1 MGRLYYYGEEMEQIQ
16 FVQMPNEL
24 IFGEEFV
31 DLSSDAKILYCVL
44 RNRMSLSARN
54 NWKDEEGKVYVIY
67 SIEEIMREFRCSK
80 ASAIRLL
87 DELDSKN
94 GIGLLEKKKQGFGKP
109 NLLYVRNFLTV
120 KRMIREELTE
130 EDLLIMEAETVAGQE
145 EKENCQNCNLAEH
158 TEKER
163 KDSAGWKEKKEDFLE
178 ILEKFWQEKM
188 GNLQKTCQNCDPEEG
203 KEQWKNGVSARP
215 LHTFKNCQ
223 NWQEQR
229 YQNCDLWRYQNCN
242 PSYTENNYI
251 NNKYN
256 HLSINQTEKE
266 EQYNTDSRQENMR
279 DGWRE
284 LVWQDRQFLEQFF
297 RKKLDYEAAIHDNPE
312 NKTLWDN
319 CVSLLVHTC
328 SRKKHIICKIGR
340 ECYTTEELRCQFSK
354 LTSAHVKY
362 VLDCVGKTYGRI
374 RNIRGYLLQSLY
386 NAPDTMDL
394 YYAHKIT
401 ENLYE
406 GA

>member
-24 IFGEEFV
+24 IFGNEFV

-54 NWKDEEGKVYVIY
+54 NWKDGEGKVYVIY

-120 KRMIREELTE
+120 KRMIQEGLTE
-130 EDLLIMEAETVAGQE
+130 EELLKMETETVAGKE
-145 EKENCQNCNLAEH
+145 EKETCQNCNLAEH

-163 KDSAGWKEKKEDFLE
+163 KDSAGWKEKKEGFLE
-178 ILEKFWQEKM
+178 ILEKFWQEKV
-188 GNLQKTCQNCDPEEG
+188 GTLQKTCQNCNPEDG
-203 KEQWKNGVSARP
+203 KDQPKHTVSAGAV
-215 LHTFKNCQ
+215 HTVQNCQ
-223 NWQEQR
+223 NWQEQK
-229 YQNCDLWRYQNCN
+229 YQNCDLWRNQNCN
-242 PSYTENNYI
+242 PSYTENNY
-251 NNKYN
+251 NKYN
-256 HLSINQTEKE
+256 HLSIHQVEKE
-266 EQYNTDSRQENMR
+266 EKYNTEPGQESMK

-284 LVWQDRQFLEQFF
+284 HVWQDRRFLEQFF
-297 RKKLDYEAAIHDNPE
+297 RKKLDYTAAIHDNPE

-319 CVSLLVHTC
+319 CISLLVHTC
-328 SRKKHIICKIGR
+328 STKKHATHRIGSA
-340 ECYTTEELRCQFSK
+340 CYTTEELRCQFSK
-354 LTSAHVKY
+354 LTASHVKY
-362 VLDCVGKTYGRI
+362 VLECLGRTYSRI

-386 NAPDTMDL
+386 NAPDTIDL
-394 YYAHKIT
+394 YYAQKAARS
-401 ENLYE
+401 LY
-406 GA
+406 GGI